1 MAGAVIVS
9 RNKPQVTTNLCNI
22 IRNKVPR
29 ATRTRLVTCSC
40 SVKVVLNDELRF
52 DDVVVVVVVDVAD
65 QVVGRHQNR
74 FAAELGFASQAENL
88 KRNKNVDQSSERCH
102 RLESR
107 GPRFESFLIVN
118 VTSNMFP
125 IHSSK

>member
-1 MAGAVIVS
+1 M
-9 RNKPQVTTNLCNI
+9 
-22 IRNKVPR
+22 PR

-40 SVKVVLNDELRF
+40 GVKVVLNDELRF
-52 DDVVVVVVVDVAD
+52 DDVVVVVDVAD

-88 KRNKNVDQSSERCH
+88 KRNKNVDQSSERCQ